1 MQLDLA
7 IEKVG
12 IPVGRVSFLYMYPMS
27 FQEFLRAMAQTYLAD
42 YLLEHDNTQPLSEP
56 IHEKALRYFGE
67 YMAIGGMPE
76 VVALWRDKRDYQLC
90 HKRQYDLVIG
100 FEQDF
105 PKYVKQAALK
115 HLEVLLKQLPYQLAQ
130 PFKYAKIGEYRSREL
145 SPALDALQRAG
156 VVHKIYHSAGQG
168 VPLAA
173 QSSLSHFKTIL
184 LDVALTQCQLRL
196 KGEKWVLD
204 PANQF
209 VNQGELVEAFVG
221 QELLAYA
228 DPTLKAD
235 LYYWQRSGK
244 QDSAEIDY
252 LLQQQQ
258 HIIPIEVKA
267 GKGTSMKSMS
277 LFLQSHSHSPYGM
290 RFSTHNYSVHQRIH
304 SYPLYAIAAAVAESK
319 PG

>member
-1 MQLDLA
+1 M
-7 IEKVG
+7 
-12 IPVGRVSFLYMYPMS
+12 
-27 FQEFLRAMAQTYLAD
+27 
-42 YLLEHDNTQPLSEP
+42 
-56 IHEKALRYFGE
+56 
-67 YMAIGGMPE
+67 
-76 VVALWRDKRDYQLC
+76 
-90 HKRQYDLVIG
+90 
-100 FEQDF
+100 
-105 PKYVKQAALK
+105 
-115 HLEVLLKQLPYQLAQ
+115 
-130 PFKYAKIGEYRSREL
+130 
-145 SPALDALQRAG
+145 
-156 VVHKIYHSAGQG
+156 
-168 VPLAA
+168 PLAA

-184 LDVALTQCQLRL
+184 LDVALTQCQLGL

-204 PANQF
+204 PVNQF
-209 VNQGELVEAFVG
+209 VNKGELVEAFVG

-277 LFLQSHSHSPYGM
+277 LFLQSHADSPYGI

-304 SYPLYAIAAAVAESK
+304 SYPLYAIAAAVAENK